1 MHPQR
6 QRMSE
11 QPKQPKKPQ
20 RSKGKKITLNASK
33 SWKEIVESVDDKREV
48 PIEILQAIDVVLI
61 DGTVISI
68 DIRKLIDEDGMNP
81 EEIEMM
87 LDEKFNELDRYIQNV
102 DFMVDIAKVVDTVKP
117 ETEKVLKGL

>member
-48 PIEILQAIDVVLI
+48 PIEILQAIDVLLI

-81 EEIEMM
+81 DEIEMM

>member
-1 MHPQR
+1 MA
-6 QRMSE
+6 E
-11 QPKQPKKPQ
+11 QPKKPQ
-20 RSKGKKITLNASK
+20 RSKGKKITLNSSK

-48 PIEILQAIDVVLI
+48 PIEILQAIDVLLI

-81 EEIEMM
+81 DQIEMM

-102 DFMVDIAKVVDTVKP
+102 DFMVDIAKVVNTVKP